1 MQNGCVC
8 NTSLSKVD
16 YCCILIF
23 FRSLHHWSS
32 VIIINPGPPQ
42 SSIRM
47 ANKFANLRAH
57 TFRLTSPSR
66 WFDSTWFFFVYCISR
81 SQHRNIREISMKPVY
96 KRRIFLRD
104 ILIAMDFKL
113 ILSSHKELP
122 LDETLAAV
130 KVSWQ
135 VGMVS
140 KGEEF
145 FSKGKNQQQNS

>member
-1 MQNGCVC
+1 
-8 NTSLSKVD
+8 
-16 YCCILIF
+16 
-23 FRSLHHWSS
+23 
-32 VIIINPGPPQ
+32 
-42 SSIRM
+42 
-47 ANKFANLRAH
+47 
-57 TFRLTSPSR
+57 
-66 WFDSTWFFFVYCISR
+66 
-81 SQHRNIREISMKPVY
+81 MKPVY